1 MTFPDFLHN
10 FLVFLHILG
19 AAAIFGGWLA
29 NFKTPTVN
37 IWQWYGAISQL
48 ATGLLLVGL
57 AEMNRVDGSDGLN
70 HVKIAVKLLLAI
82 GVFVAA
88 LLGRKKIKNGQEVPT
103 GLAHGTGGTA
113 LIAIAVAALWV

>member
-1 MTFPDFLHN
+1 MTFLHA

-29 NFKTPTVN
+29 NFKTPTVTQ
-37 IWQWYGAISQL
+37 WQWYGAIAQL
-48 ATGLLLVGL
+48 VTGLLLVGL
-57 AEMNRVDGSDGLN
+57 AEMTKADGADGLN
-70 HVKIAVKLLLAI
+70 HIKIAVKLLLAI

-88 LLGRKKIKNGQEVPT
+88 LLGRKRVKAGQPVPT

>member
-1 MTFPDFLHN
+1 MTFLTAI
-10 FLVFLHILG
+10 LVFLHVLG

-37 IWQWYGAISQL
+37 IWQWYGSIAQL
-48 ATGLLLVGL
+48 VTGLLLVGML
-57 AEMNRVDGSDGLN
+57 EMRDLEVNN
-70 HVKIAVKLLLAI
+70 IKIGVKLLLAI

-88 LLGRKKIKNGQEVPT
+88 LLGRKKIKNGLEVPT

-113 LIAIAVAALWV
+113 LIAIAVATLWV

>member
-1 MTFPDFLHN
+1 MTFLHV

-37 IWQWYGAISQL
+37 VWQWYGSIAQL
-48 ATGLLLVGL
+48 VTGLLLVGL
-57 AEMNRVDGSDGLN
+57 AEMQDFEVN
-70 HVKIAVKLLLAI
+70 HVKIAVKILLAI

-88 LLGRKKIKNGQEVPT
+88 LLGRKKIKAGLPVPT

-113 LIAIAVAALWV
+113 LIAIAVAVLWV

>member
-1 MTFPDFLHN
+1 MTFLHA
-10 FLVFLHILG
+10 FLVFLHVLG

-37 IWQWYGAISQL
+37 IWQWYGAIAQL
-48 ATGLLLVGL
+48 VTGLLLVGL
-57 AEMNRVDGSDGLN
+57 AEMGDGEVN
-70 HVKIAVKLLLAI
+70 NIKIGVKLLLAI

-88 LLGRKKIKNGQEVPT
+88 LLGRKKIKKGLEVPK

-113 LIAIAVAALWV
+113 LIAIAVAVLWV

>member
-1 MTFPDFLHN
+1 MTFLTAI
-10 FLVFLHILG
+10 LVFLHVLG

-37 IWQWYGAISQL
+37 IWQFYGSIAQL
-48 ATGLLLVGL
+48 VTGLALVGV
-57 AEMNRVDGSDGLN
+57 AEAGDGQVN
-70 HVKIAVKLLLAI
+70 HAKIAVKLLLAI

-88 LLGRKKIKNGQEVPT
+88 LLGRRKIKNGQEVPT

-113 LIAIAVAALWV
+113 LIAIAVATLWV

>member
-1 MTFPDFLHN
+1 MDMTFLHA

-37 IWQWYGAISQL
+37 VWQWYGAIAQL
-48 ATGLLLVGL
+48 VTGLLLVGL
-57 AEMNRVDGSDGLN
+57 AEMQHAELN
-70 HVKIAVKLLLAI
+70 HIKIAVKLLLAI

-88 LLGRKKIKNGQEVPT
+88 LLGRKKIKNGLPVPT

-113 LIAIAVAALWV
+113 LIAIAVAVLWV

>member
-1 MTFPDFLHN
+1 MTFLTAI
-10 FLVFLHILG
+10 LVFLHVLG

-37 IWQWYGAISQL
+37 IWQWYGAIAQL
-48 ATGLLLVGL
+48 VTGLLLVGVL
-57 AEMNRVDGSDGLN
+57 EMRDLEVNN
-70 HVKIAVKLLLAI
+70 IKIGVKLLLAI

-88 LLGRKKIKNGQEVPT
+88 LLGRKKIKNGLEVPT

-113 LIAIAVAALWV
+113 LIAIAVATLWV

>member
-1 MTFPDFLHN
+1 MTFLTAI
-10 FLVFLHILG
+10 LVFLHVLG

-37 IWQWYGAISQL
+37 IWQWYGSIAQL
-48 ATGLLLVGL
+48 VTGLLLVGML
-57 AEMNRVDGSDGLN
+57 EMRDLEVNN
-70 HVKIAVKLLLAI
+70 IKIGVKLLLAI

-88 LLGRKKIKNGQEVPT
+88 LLGRKKIKNGLEVPA

-113 LIAIAVAALWV
+113 LIAIAVATLWV